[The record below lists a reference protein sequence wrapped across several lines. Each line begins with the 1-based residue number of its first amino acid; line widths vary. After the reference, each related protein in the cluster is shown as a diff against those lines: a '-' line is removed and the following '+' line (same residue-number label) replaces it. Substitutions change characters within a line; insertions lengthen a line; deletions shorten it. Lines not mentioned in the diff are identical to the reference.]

1 MGKVTIIL
9 MCMSFTLNAE
19 LLHNEEQKLEENC
32 LSCHKQ
38 QQIPSSLIYKR
49 YLMKYSVKER
59 IEDAMFFYLKDPK
72 KSISIMPTQFF
83 LKFPMKEKMTLD
95 DIKLKKA
102 IQAYLEKYDIRK
114 KLVLEK

>member
-1 MGKVTIIL
+1 
-9 MCMSFTLNAE
+9 MSFTLNAE
-19 LLHNEEQKLEENC
+19 LLHNDEQKLEANC

-83 LKFPMKEKMTLD
+83 LKFPMKNKLEMDEMTM
-95 DIKLKKA
+95 KQS
-102 IQAYLEKYDIRK
+102 IQAYIK
-114 KLVLEK
+114 KFDVKKRLKQLPKISQLL